1 MLLNLF
7 IDSISATRGNCT
19 SIEENNDN
27 IWLMSMA
34 DYVSLAVWYLQ
45 WYLDAF
51 QRLLLYDTM
60 IFTLCAQYNGS
71 IHIPL
76 VQNYSFSVFQLFIL
90 FQTLTNQPIYLP
102 LSIYH
107 CIFLPNATLE
117 KKWHG
122 QVYLP
127 KLQHLGKFF
136 LFVSFQMLQC
146 SVEEIVCRIH
156 I

>member
-76 VQNYSFSVFQLFIL
+76 VQNAVRKSM
-90 FQTLTNQPIYLP
+90 
-102 LSIYH
+102 
-107 CIFLPNATLE
+107 
-117 KKWHG
+117 WHAIG
-122 QVYLP
+122 EEGV
-127 KLQHLGKFF
+127 
-136 LFVSFQMLQC
+136 
-146 SVEEIVCRIH
+146 VEDEFRDVG
-156 I
+156 

>member
-51 QRLLLYDTM
+51 
-60 IFTLCAQYNGS
+60 
-71 IHIPL
+71 
-76 VQNYSFSVFQLFIL
+76 
-90 FQTLTNQPIYLP
+90 
-102 LSIYH
+102 
-107 CIFLPNATLE
+107 
-117 KKWHG
+117 
-122 QVYLP
+122 
-127 KLQHLGKFF
+127 
-136 LFVSFQMLQC
+136 
-146 SVEEIVCRIH
+146 
-156 I
+156 